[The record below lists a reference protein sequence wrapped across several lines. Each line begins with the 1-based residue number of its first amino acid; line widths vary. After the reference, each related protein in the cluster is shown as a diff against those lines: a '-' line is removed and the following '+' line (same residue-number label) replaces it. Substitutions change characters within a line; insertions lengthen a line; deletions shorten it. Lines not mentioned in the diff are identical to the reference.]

1 MPVNLAGIYHN
12 TALRETNGLLKC
24 LPPTGALAFAFR
36 LADKNKKDMKRGRI
50 TIQIVSPPNLG
61 PAAKMRAEFA
71 IRVAALED
79 GTQVCELLSAAYPA
93 LMRESYDAQVLNAAL
108 PQMTRANPV
117 LLKSGTFYVAQTKG
131 GQFAGCGGWTF
142 ERPGS
147 GETVPRLA
155 HIRHFATHPNWLRQ
169 GVGRSIYRCCEDF
182 AVAAGVREFECLASL
197 NAVGFY
203 QSLGFKTIANIQMT
217 MGPGIS
223 IPTALMTRYL
233 QNPTAG

>member
-1 MPVNLAGIYHN
+1 V
-12 TALRETNGLLKC
+12 
-24 LPPTGALAFAFR
+24 
-36 LADKNKKDMKRGRI
+36 DKNKKDVKPAADYYGN
-50 TIQIVSPPNLG
+50 SLPPNHGL
-61 PAAKMRAEFA
+61 AAKMSGEFA

-79 GTQVCELLSAAYPA
+79 ETQLCELLSAAYPA
-93 LMRESYDAQVLNAAL
+93 LMRESYSAQILDAAL
-108 PQMTRANPV
+108 PLMTRANPV
-117 LLKSGTFYVAQTKG
+117 LLTSGTFYVAQTKG

-169 GVGRSIYRCCEDF
+169 GVGRSIYRRCEDF
-182 AVAAGVREFECLASL
+182 AYSAGVREFECLASL

-203 QSLGFKTIANIQMT
+203 ESLGFKTTANIQLT

-223 IPTALMTRYL
+223 IPTVLMIRHL
-233 QNPTAG
+233 

>member
-1 MPVNLAGIYHN
+1 V
-12 TALRETNGLLKC
+12 
-24 LPPTGALAFAFR
+24 
-36 LADKNKKDMKRGRI
+36 DKNKKDMMPALDYDRNSL
-50 TIQIVSPPNLG
+50 TPNPGL
-61 PAAKMRAEFA
+61 AAKMSGAFA

-79 GTQVCELLSAAYPA
+79 GTQLCELLSAAYPA
-93 LMRESYDAQVLNAAL
+93 LMRESYSAQVLKAAL

-147 GETVPRLA
+147 GETVRRLA

-169 GVGRSIYRCCEDF
+169 GIGRSIYRWCEDF
-182 AVAAGVREFECLASL
+182 AYSAGVREFECLASL

-203 QSLGFKTIANIQMT
+203 ESLGFKTTANIQLA

-223 IPTALMTRYL
+223 IPTALMTRNL
-233 QNPTAG
+233 